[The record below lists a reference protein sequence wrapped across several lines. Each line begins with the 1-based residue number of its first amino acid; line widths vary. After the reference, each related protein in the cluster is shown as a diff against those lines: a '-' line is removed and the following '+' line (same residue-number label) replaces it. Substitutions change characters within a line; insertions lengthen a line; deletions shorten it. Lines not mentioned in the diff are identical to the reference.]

1 MINSLFTSGLIFL
14 SLKEWT
20 PFVYKIEIL
29 RRAWL
34 KRKEYMRNYFTYMLS
49 LGFDI
54 YSLKSLDSEDRLP
67 VFGFKSCLSIYHVC
81 GH

>member
-1 MINSLFTSGLIFL
+1 
-14 SLKEWT
+14 
-20 PFVYKIEIL
+20 
-29 RRAWL
+29 
-34 KRKEYMRNYFTYMLS
+34 MRNYFTYMLS

-67 VFGFKSCLSIYHVC
+67 VFGFKFCLSIYHLC